1 MTEKRASV
9 VRELMREDFIAV
21 SPEDSLLDAE
31 RILRLA
37 RIRHL
42 PVVRRGLLIGVLSHR
57 DVMEASLSHVEERSP
72 EERVEYLRGVPV
84 ERVMRTEPRTV
95 DPECPLREAAIEML
109 RFKIGCLPVTEKDP
123 QGLRLVGLITE
134 SDLLRAAY
142 APEFVGVSD

>member
-1 MTEKRASV
+1 LTDKRNAV

-42 PVVRRGLLIGVLSHR
+42 PVVRNGLLIGVLSHR
-57 DVMEASLSHVEERSP
+57 DVMEASLSHVEDRPE
-72 EERVEYLRGVPV
+72 EERVEYLRGVAV

-95 DPECPLREAAIEML
+95 EPQCPLREAAIQML
-109 RFKIGCLPVTEKDP
+109 RYKIGCLPVAEKDP
-123 QGLRLVGLITE
+123 GGLRIVGLITE